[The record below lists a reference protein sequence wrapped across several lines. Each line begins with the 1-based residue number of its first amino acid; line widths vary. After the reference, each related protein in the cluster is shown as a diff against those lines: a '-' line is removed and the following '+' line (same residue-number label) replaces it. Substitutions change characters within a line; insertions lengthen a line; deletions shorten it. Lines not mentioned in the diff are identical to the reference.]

1 MAISRRNS
9 LNTTHYQ
16 GGIIEI
22 LLLTQSILFS
32 YLKMKIEK
40 SYTQVVGVGDWFLAL
55 CTKNQSNSLCVVV
68 GLKIWWGKYCTM
80 KN

>member
-40 SYTQVVGVGDWFLAL
+40 SYTQVVGVGD
-55 CTKNQSNSLCVVV
+55 
-68 GLKIWWGKYCTM
+68 
-80 KN
+80 